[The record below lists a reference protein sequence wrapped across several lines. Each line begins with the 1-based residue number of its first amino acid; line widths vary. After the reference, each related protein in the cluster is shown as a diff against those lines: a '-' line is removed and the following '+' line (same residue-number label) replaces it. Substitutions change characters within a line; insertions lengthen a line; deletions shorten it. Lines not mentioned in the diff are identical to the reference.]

1 MSTSPTPDSGN
12 RFSDV
17 DDNHHGGILWITASL
32 SLTYFV
38 LSCVLRVYLSYRQLN
53 RDAIS
58 LIMATVC
65 LAIDS
70 NFDNPLLEEEADACW

>member
-1 MSTSPTPDSGN
+1 MSTSPTLDSGN

-17 DDNHHGGILWITASL
+17 DDNHHGGILWVTASL

-38 LSCVLRVYLSYRQLN
+38 LSCILRVYLSYRKLN
-53 RDAIS
+53 KDAIS
-58 LIMATVC
+58 LIVATVC

-70 NFDNPLLEEEADACW
+70 TL